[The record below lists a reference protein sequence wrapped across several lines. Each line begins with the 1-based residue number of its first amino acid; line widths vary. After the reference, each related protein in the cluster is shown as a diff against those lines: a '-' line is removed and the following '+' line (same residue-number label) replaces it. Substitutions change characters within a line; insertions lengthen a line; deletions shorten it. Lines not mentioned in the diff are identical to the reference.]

1 MERAPAR
8 AVIDRVPSPD
18 TTRVRIDGSADSKCL
33 LEAASRTP
41 AVLEPLG
48 FTHRMVSGIVKLPLG
63 AQLADIGAAALRK
76 LLGEPVSYVGPAYNQ
91 QVDTTNWRL
100 PDRTP
105 PPTAPAATLPS
116 SLTGKLS
123 AGIRAVIDDARAQ
136 GQRATDAVTAAQEAW
151 QAARDALKH
160 VSALEEQQQQARARE
175 EAMRAAHAHELEQ
188 QRAGAAVSRAVLEQH
203 LAAATTVAM
212 KAKAVAD
219 IATKERDQQQ
229 SIGTAAANMV
239 AQAAVVQH
247 GQSSAWPGPH
257 LGDPREALLGEPGHP
272 IPMYYASDASSVR
285 VASSDVHT
293 MSQNKIP
300 KGSARRFSR
309 TYPFQV
315 ANERATHDVR
325 QGQIQEQKNEREKL
339 DRRDVALKKAQE
351 ELASAEARTSP
362 HPAWLTTPHSTTPT
376 TPHSTTPHST
386 EKTEARLGDPR
397 LF

>member
-1 MERAPAR
+1 MDRAPAC
-8 AVIDRVPSPD
+8 AVIDRVPSPV

-41 AVLEPLG
+41 AVLTPLG
-48 FTHRMVSGIVKLPLG
+48 FKYNVFGLGVVKPLG
-63 AQLADIGAAALRK
+63 AQLADIGAAALK
-76 LLGEPVSYVGPAYNQ
+76 LLLGEPVSYVGPAHNQ
-91 QVDTTNWRL
+91 QVDTTNWCL

-116 SLTGKLS
+116 SLAGKLS
-123 AGIRAVIDDARAQ
+123 ADIRAVIDAALAQ
-136 GQRATDAVTAAQEAW
+136 GQRATDAVTAAQEAR
-151 QAARDALKH
+151 QAASDALKH

-175 EAMRAAHAHELEQ
+175 ESMRAAHAHELEQ
-188 QRAGAAVSRAVLEQH
+188 QRAGAAASRAVLEQH

-239 AQAAVVQH
+239 AQAAAVQH
-247 GQSSAWPGPH
+247 GQSSAWPGPR

-293 MSQNKIP
+293 KSQNKIP

-315 ANERATHDVR
+315 ADARASHSALE
-325 QGQIQEQKNEREKL
+325 GQIYEQKKERQLL
-339 DRRDVALKKAQE
+339 DRRDVALKNAHE
-351 ELASAEARTSP
+351 ELASAEVRLSP
-362 HPAWLTTPHSTTPT
+362 PRLAYYPSLYYPHSTTLTLPPLT
-376 TPHSTTPHST
+376 LPPLLYRKS
-386 EKTEARLGDPR
+386 
-397 LF
+397 

>member
-1 MERAPAR
+1 MDRAPACAVVDR
-8 AVIDRVPSPD
+8 APSPV
-18 TTRVRIDGSADSKCL
+18 TKRVQINASADSKCL

-48 FTHRMVSGIVKLPLG
+48 FTQHRTVSGIVKLPLG

-76 LLGEPVSYVGPAYNQ
+76 LLGGAKVNYLGPAHNR
-91 QVDTTNWRL
+91 QVDTTNWRV

-239 AQAAVVQH
+239 AQAAAVQH
-247 GQSSAWPGPH
+247 GQSSARPSPR

-272 IPMYYASDASSVR
+272 IPTYYASDASSVR
-285 VASSDVHT
+285 VASKELMAKLKERVAGLPPH
-293 MSQNKIP
+293 
-300 KGSARRFSR
+300 RR
-309 TYPFQV
+309 
-315 ANERATHDVR
+315 EM
-325 QGQIQEQKNEREKL
+325 
-339 DRRDVALKKAQE
+339 AL
-351 ELASAEARTSP
+351 LAAL
-362 HPAWLTTPHSTTPT
+362 PAS
-376 TPHSTTPHST
+376 
-386 EKTEARLGDPR
+386 
-397 LF
+397 

>member
-1 MERAPAR
+1 MEE
-8 AVIDRVPSPD
+8 
-18 TTRVRIDGSADSKCL
+18 DGSRPRRFP
-33 LEAASRTP
+33 EARSLRCAGRNR
-41 AVLEPLG
+41 
-48 FTHRMVSGIVKLPLG
+48 H
-63 AQLADIGAAALRK
+63 IGAAALEK
-76 LLGEPVSYVGPAYNQ
+76 LLGVVSYLGPPHNR

-100 PDRTP
+100 PDHTP
-105 PPTAPAATLPS
+105 QPTAPPVATLPS
-116 SLTGKLS
+116 RLADTLS
-123 AGIRAVIDDARAQ
+123 AMVGHTLTL
-136 GQRATDAVTAAQEAW
+136 GQRATDAVAAGEVVREA
-151 QAARDALKH
+151 DALKH
-160 VSALEEQQQQARARE
+160 VRALEEQQQQARARE

-247 GQSSAWPGPH
+247 GQSSAWPGPR

-293 MSQNKIP
+293 MSQIKIP

-315 ANERATHDVR
+315 ADARAS
-325 QGQIQEQKNEREKL
+325 QNALEGQIYEQKKDRQQL
-339 DRRDVALKKAQE
+339 DRRDVALKNAQE
-351 ELASAEARTSP
+351 ELASAEARASP
-362 HPAWLTTPHSTTPT
+362 HPAWLTTPHSTTLTLP
-376 TPHSTTPHST
+376 PSLYR
-386 EKTEARLGDPR
+386 KN
-397 LF
+397 

>member
-1 MERAPAR
+1 MDSAPAC
-8 AVIDRVPSPD
+8 AVIDRGLSPV
-18 TTRVRIDGSADSKCL
+18 TKRMQINASADSKCL

-48 FTHRMVSGIVKLPLG
+48 FTHRMISGIVKLPPRVE
-63 AQLADIGAAALRK
+63 LADIGAAALEK
-76 LLGEPVSYVGPAYNQ
+76 LLGAVRYLGPPHNQ
-91 QVDTTNWRL
+91 QVDTANWRL

-105 PPTAPAATLPS
+105 PPIAPAATLPS
-116 SLTGKLS
+116 SLAGKLS
-123 AGIRAVIDDARAQ
+123 ADIRAVIDAALAQ
-136 GQRATDAVTAAQEAW
+136 GQRATDAVTAAQEAR
-151 QAARDALKH
+151 QAASDALKH

-175 EAMRAAHAHELEQ
+175 ESMRAAHAHELEQ
-188 QRAGAAVSRAVLEQH
+188 QRAGAAASRAVLEQH

-239 AQAAVVQH
+239 AQAAAVQH
-247 GQSSAWPGPH
+247 GQSSAWPGPR

-293 MSQNKIP
+293 KSQNKIP

-315 ANERATHDVR
+315 ADARASHSALE
-325 QGQIQEQKNEREKL
+325 GQIYEQKKERQLL
-339 DRRDVALKKAQE
+339 DRRDVALKNAHE
-351 ELASAEARTSP
+351 ELASAEVRLSP
-362 HPAWLTTPHSTTPT
+362 PRLAYYPSLYYPHSTTLTLPPLT
-376 TPHSTTPHST
+376 LPPLLYRKS
-386 EKTEARLGDPR
+386 
-397 LF
+397 